1 MKRLK
6 NNSGATILMAL
17 LLILLATAVGAAVL
31 TAAVSAARHLRSDRE
46 AQQNYLTVSSAAE
59 LIRDSITGQTY
70 QRTLTKY
77 YNREDITDADGNVIE
92 VRYVYNHTEIV
103 QNPPDGKIGGI
114 MGAWLADCIAD
125 RDNEN
130 KEFASFRN
138 CEDTITVTVDAG
150 EGKLRPVQ
158 AKFSA
163 KPSTIILE
171 GKELDSSI
179 IQVELSLAPEDGK
192 TEDDCHMT
200 LAIKGT
206 LTKKKNS
213 EVWNTTGTAYSDI
226 FTTTV
231 TWGSPKITKGIAD
244 KEAGT

>member
-59 LIRDSITGQTY
+59 LIRDSINGQTY
-70 QRTLTKY
+70 QRTLTEVHTFKEK
-77 YNREDITDADGNVIE
+77 EDGGVEENIS
-92 VRYVYNHTEIV
+92 RSV
-103 QNPPDGKIGGI
+103 QMAPSDGKLKGV

-125 RDNEN
+125 KSDTT
-130 KEFASFRN
+130 KDFARFQN
-138 CEDTITVTVDAG
+138 CEDTITVTVDGG
-150 EGKLRPVQ
+150 EGSLRPVQ

-171 GKELDSSI
+171 GEELDSSD